1 MPEPR
6 PCCRGAQVAADCRMM
21 KANPQEEKASQR
33 LGAFLCLLVCKVVA
47 RWAQALIG
55 GVHSMLRVQGD
66 IASPQDVNL
75 VKQASRSWRGR
86 LPLSAEVSGG
96 DAW

>member
-1 MPEPR
+1 
-6 PCCRGAQVAADCRMM
+6 MM
-21 KANPQEEKASQR
+21 KADPQEEKASQR
-33 LGAFLCLLVCKVVA
+33 LGAFLCLLMCKVAA
-47 RWAQALIG
+47 RWAQALVG

-66 IASPQDVNL
+66 IASPQE

-86 LPLSAEVSGG
+86 LPLSAEMSGG